1 MQQEQQLTNMGELVS
16 VSLASQWD
24 QVVRHTTHQVYH
36 GPDSIKHFDAFSV
49 EDVIREL
56 QSDAPDVHQL
66 FQTLGKMQ
74 RNKKKVMKIHI
85 AQKN

>member
-1 MQQEQQLTNMGELVS
+1 MGKLVS

-49 EDVIREL
+49 DVIREF
-56 QSDAPDVHQL
+56 QSDAQDVYQL
-66 FQTLGKMQ
+66 FQTVGKLQ
-74 RNKKKVMKIHI
+74 RNKK
-85 AQKN
+85 